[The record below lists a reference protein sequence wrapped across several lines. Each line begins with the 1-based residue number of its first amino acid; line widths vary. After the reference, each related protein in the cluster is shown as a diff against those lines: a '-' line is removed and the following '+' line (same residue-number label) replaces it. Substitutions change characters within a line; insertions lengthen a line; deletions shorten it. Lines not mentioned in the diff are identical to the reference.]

1 MKKKFPA
8 YSLGKRFN
16 AAADRTSKPGPGA
29 YIPEKVGIK
38 FIQIS

>member
-8 YSLGKRFN
+8 YSLGKRYN

-29 YIPEKVGIK
+29 YIPEKVSI
-38 FIQIS
+38 